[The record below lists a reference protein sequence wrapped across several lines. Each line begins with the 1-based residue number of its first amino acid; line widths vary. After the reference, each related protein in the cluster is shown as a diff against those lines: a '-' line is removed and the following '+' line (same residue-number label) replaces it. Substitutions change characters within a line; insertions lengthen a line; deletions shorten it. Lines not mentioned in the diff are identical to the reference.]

1 MIEQQQRDEPPR
13 DREGALHRAGRG
25 GRVRGDHPGYVMRRS
40 LYTRASLHPTLT
52 GAATAMAG
60 VAVLAW
66 LCSGGS
72 RRDVSSLR
80 L

>member
-1 MIEQQQRDEPPR
+1 M
-13 DREGALHRAGRG
+13 
-25 GRVRGDHPGYVMRRS
+25 YK
-40 LYTRASLHPTLT
+40 RASLHPMLT

-72 RRDVSSLR
+72 DRDVSSLR

>member
-1 MIEQQQRDEPPR
+1 M
-13 DREGALHRAGRG
+13 
-25 GRVRGDHPGYVMRRS
+25 YK
-40 LYTRASLHPTLT
+40 RASLHPMLT

-66 LCSGGS
+66 LGSGRS
-72 RRDVSSLR
+72 QRDVSRLR